1 MGVVCV
7 TRRGPRS
14 TLLTDLAVEAEPR
27 LGTGGDGDNIED
39 EMVSC
44 GTDGEGRFPAT
55 QGALPCLALE
65 GICCCFQIPW
75 GDTALLFIQS

>member
-7 TRRGPRS
+7 TRQGPSS

-27 LGTGGDGDNIED
+27 LGTGGNGNNMED

-44 GTDGEGRFPAT
+44 GTDGEDRIG
-55 QGALPCLALE
+55 
-65 GICCCFQIPW
+65 
-75 GDTALLFIQS
+75 